1 MCGPAVIPLILAA
14 AAATVSTMSQFQQSK
29 AQAAQ
34 YKREARVS
42 RQTAVFESQR
52 QQRDLKRQLARLQT
66 ATAASGVQAG
76 SGSPLDLAAGFT
88 AEAELEPMETIRQGL
103 IQFQDLKFGAKRTKS
118 AARANLVSG
127 LLDVGASS
135 TSKMSFFQS

>member
-29 AQAAQ
+29 ATAAQ
-34 YKREARVS
+34 YKRDAKVS

-66 ATAASGVQAG
+66 ATAGSGVQSG
-76 SGSPLDLAAGFT
+76 SGSPLDIAAGFT
-88 AEAELEPMETIRQGL
+88 AEAELDPLNTIRQGL
-103 IQFQDLKFGAKRTKS
+103 IQFQDLRFGAKRTKS
-118 AARANLVSG
+118 AARAELVSG
-127 LLDVGASS
+127 LLDIGAKS
-135 TSKMSFFQS
+135 TSQMSFFQS